1 MATHIGSS
9 SPSKGSFEYELF
21 EGDPERLKTV
31 TALPIQSGPWIDPGV
46 LKLTHR
52 IGRGPFGDVWIATL
66 HHFADDY
73 DEYHEVA
80 VKMLNFIREEQ
91 MQPFVAKF
99 EGIFDKYQGTQRV
112 CWPYGISVKN
122 GKICIVMKFY
132 EGSVGGK
139 MAHLKGDRL
148 PLSDILR
155 YGMDVAQG
163 VMELHSKGI
172 LVLNLKPFNFLLDEH
187 DLAVIGDFGIPML
200 LLGIPLSSSDL
211 ALRLGTPSYMAPEQW
226 GADVRGPVSYETD
239 CWGFGCSI
247 IEMLTGV
254 SPWYGKS
261 ADEIYN
267 AVVLRHEKPKI
278 PNGLPRA
285 VESVIKGCFEYDF
298 RNRPSFADIYFA
310 FQNPHAIFG
319 DSGWVCAGDKTEA
332 NDISKCN
339 WLFLKD
345 RLQVG
350 DYVRSRKVP
359 TLNKPENM
367 SVVEGTVVGIDSDMY
382 VLVRVHGLHDPL
394 RIHASNLERVSLG
407 FAAGDWVRLHGSSS
421 RSSNSG
427 QKQSS
432 VGVLHSI
439 SRDGNVEVAFQGLE
453 TLWTGNCSELQMAEF
468 FAIGQ
473 FVRIKA
479 GIISPRFQWP
489 RKRNAWDTG
498 RITWIYPNG
507 CLVVKFPGRLV
518 GNVPT
523 LADPAEVELVQFRTC
538 VGITKKYQHLEA
550 MHWAVRP
557 VIFTLGILTALKLG
571 MFVGSISLKAVG
583 RNKKPSNQVRLR
595 SGQQSLDVQTGGQDP
610 QNSGNASWLPPS
622 VANIL
627 FREGVTSTR

>member
-1 MATHIGSS
+1 MGTHIGSS
-9 SPSKGSFEYELF
+9 SPSKGPFEYELF
-21 EGDPERLKTV
+21 EGDAERLKTV

-99 EGIFDKYQGTQRV
+99 KGIFDKYKGTQHV

-132 EGSVGGK
+132 EGSVGDK
-139 MAHLKGDRL
+139 MAHLKGDL
-148 PLSDILR
+148 PFSDILR
-155 YGMDVAQG
+155 YGMDVVQG

-187 DLAVIGDFGIPML
+187 DVAVIGDFGIPML

-254 SPWYGKS
+254 SPWHGKS
-261 ADEIYN
+261 AVEIYD

-278 PNGLPRA
+278 PSGLPRA

-298 RNRPSFADIYFA
+298 RKRPSFADIHFA

-319 DSGWVCAGDKTEA
+319 SSGWVCAGDKTEA
-332 NDISKCN
+332 NDALKCN

-345 RLQVG
+345 QLQVG

-359 TLNKPENM
+359 ILNKPENM

-382 VLVRVHGLHDPL
+382 ALVRVHGLHDPL

-407 FAAGDWVRLHGSSS
+407 FAAGDWVRLHGSSLCL
-421 RSSNSG
+421 NSG

-432 VGVLHSI
+432 VGILHSI
-439 SRDGNVEVAFQGLE
+439 NRDGKVEVAFQGRE

-468 FAIGQ
+468 FAVGQ
-473 FVRIKA
+473 FVRIKS
-479 GIISPRFQWP
+479 GIVSPRFQWP

-498 RITWIYPNG
+498 KISWIYPNG

-523 LADPAEVELVQFRTC
+523 LADPAEVELVQFCTC

-571 MFVGSISLKAVG
+571 MFVGNVSFKAVG

-595 SGQQSLDVQTGGQDP
+595 SGQQSLDVQNGGQDP